1 MGGRKA
7 YYLTKKAPKDTIL
20 SKKVKKHPMLPGQ
33 WEERG
38 GRGGKSPLLHSLRT
52 PIISSTK
59 NDGEEGS

>member
-1 MGGRKA
+1 
-7 YYLTKKAPKDTIL
+7 LTKKAPKDTIL

-38 GRGGKSPLLHSLRT
+38 GRGARAPSCIPLRT

>member
-38 GRGGKSPLLHSLRT
+38 GGGGQEPPLAFPCGR
-52 PIISSTK
+52 P
-59 NDGEEGS
+59 